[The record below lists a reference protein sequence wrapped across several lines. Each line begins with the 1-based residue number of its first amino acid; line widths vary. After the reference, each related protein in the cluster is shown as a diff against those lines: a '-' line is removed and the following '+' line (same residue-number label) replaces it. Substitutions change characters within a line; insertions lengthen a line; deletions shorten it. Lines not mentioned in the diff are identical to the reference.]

1 MGMDRDQA
9 TQIKEHLTDVGQ
21 AVDRAAIAIW
31 RLGEEE
37 RKGFWEDINE
47 LYEILYQ
54 GLLPALYA
62 QHPELEPPP
71 EPPHISSTLRW
82 DEVSLPPSVT
92 ESSVDGII
100 FSVLKPRWQK
110 TAMVVILA
118 LKRCEEL
125 DIPISD
131 EALAARLQVLAD
143 SDRIEGVGDLR
154 MWRHSE
160 IRLKD

>member
-1 MGMDRDQA
+1 MDRDQA
-9 TQIKEHLTDVGQ
+9 TQIKEQLTDVGH
-21 AVDRAAIAIW
+21 AIDRAAVAIW
-31 RLGEEE
+31 RLGDEE

-62 QHPELEPPP
+62 QHPELKPPP

-92 ESSVDGII
+92 ESSVDRII
-100 FSVLKPRWQK
+100 FSVLKPLWQK
-110 TAMVVILA
+110 TAKVVILA
-118 LKRCEEL
+118 MQRCKEL
-125 DIPISD
+125 DVPIGD
-131 EALAARLQVLAD
+131 EEIAARLQVLAD
-143 SDRIEGVGDLR
+143 SGRIEGVGDLR